1 MARPKGFAK
10 PRAVHL
16 SVRLTEKERAAL
28 GRLAAEASM
37 RPSEWVRVQI
47 SGSLDDDDREVAGR
61 PARSAAG

>member
-28 GRLAAEASM
+28 VRLAAEASL

-47 SGSLDDDDREVAGR
+47 AREGDRN
-61 PARSAAG
+61 